1 MPFRLPSLLIA
12 AAGIASSCTQT
23 PVPTSTTVGLPQK
36 APGRYT
42 YSMKNEG
49 TDRTF
54 ALRVPKAYDG
64 TRALPLV
71 VILHGWTTSGA
82 LAEQYTRMA
91 DVAEKEG
98 FVLAAPDGLG
108 DARGWNAGFLD
119 LSGRHQDDAAFV
131 ASVIDK
137 AEKEVG
143 IDRDRVYVAG
153 HSNGA
158 MLANLVGARYA
169 DRVAAIGVVA
179 GTIGFPPSSGKSV
192 TIPDPKGPISAMIIH
207 GKQDETVAYEP
218 NLKGLLKGIGAPQSA
233 RWWAQRIGALSEPSR
248 NVAMDGRVVS
258 ETWKGGRNGT
268 EVTLISIANG
278 THAWPGGYT
287 RGGRENETGVD
298 AAEVL
303 WKFFREH
310 PKKH

>member
-1 MPFRLPSLLIA
+1 MTLRLPSLLIA
-12 AAGIASSCTQT
+12 TVSLAHGCAQAPT
-23 PVPTSTTVGLPQK
+23 PAPALTGLPQK
-36 APGRYT
+36 APGRYPYT
-42 YSMKNEG
+42 IKSEG
-49 TDRTF
+49 LDRTF
-54 ALRVPKAYDG
+54 AIRVPKAYDG

-71 VILHGWTTSGA
+71 VILHGWTTSGS

-108 DARGWNAGFLD
+108 DAKGWNAGFLD
-119 LSGRHQDDAAFV
+119 LSGRHKDDAAFV
-131 ASVIDK
+131 ADVIDRT
-137 AEKEVG
+137 EKEVG
-143 IDRDRVYVAG
+143 IDRDRIYVAG

-158 MLANLVGARYA
+158 MLAHLVGARYP

-179 GTIGFPPSSGKSV
+179 GTIGFPPSSGKSI
-192 TIPDPKGPISAMIIH
+192 TIPEPKGPVSVMIIH

-218 NLKGLLKGIGAPQSA
+218 TMAGLLKGIGAPQSA
-233 RWWAQRIGALSEPSR
+233 KWWAQRLGALAVPSR
-248 NVAMDGRVVS
+248 NLALDGRVVT
-258 ETWKGGRNGT
+258 EIWRGGKSGT
-268 EVTLISIANG
+268 EVSLISIANG

-287 RGGRENETGVD
+287 RGGRESETGVD

-303 WKFFREH
+303 WKFFKEH

>member
-12 AAGIASSCTQT
+12 ASLIHGCQQT
-23 PVPTSTTVGLPQK
+23 PTPGPSLAGLPQK
-36 APGRYT
+36 APGRYAFT
-42 YSMKNEG
+42 MKSGG

-54 ALRVPKAYDG
+54 AIRVPKAYDG
-64 TRALPLV
+64 TKALPLV
-71 VILHGWTTSGA
+71 VILHGWTMSGP
-82 LAEQYTRMA
+82 LAEQYTRMGE
-91 DVAEKEG
+91 VAEKEG

-108 DARGWNAGFLD
+108 DAKGWNAGFLD

-131 ASVIDK
+131 AEVIDRT
-137 AEKEVG
+137 AKEVG
-143 IDRDRVYVAG
+143 VDRDRVYVAG

-158 MLANLVGARYA
+158 MLANLVGARYP

-179 GTIGFPPSSGKSV
+179 GTIGFPPSSGRSV
-192 TIPDPKGPISAMIIH
+192 TIPEPKGPVSVMIVH

-218 NLKGLLKGIGAPQSA
+218 SRGGLLKGIGAPQSA
-233 RWWAQRIGALSEPSR
+233 KWWAQRMGALSVPSR
-248 NVAMDGRVVS
+248 NVALDGRVVT
-258 ETWKGGRNGT
+258 EIWRGGKSGT
-268 EVTLISIANG
+268 EVELVSIENG

-287 RGGRENETGVD
+287 RGGRESETGVD

-310 PKKH
+310 PKRR

>member
-12 AAGIASSCTQT
+12 AGFAASCTQT
-23 PVPTSTTVGLPQK
+23 TPATAPAAVGLPQK

-42 YSMKNEG
+42 YTLQSEG
-49 TDRTF
+49 VNRTF
-54 ALRVPKAYDG
+54 AIRVPKAYDG

-71 VILHGWTTSGA
+71 VLLHGWTTSGA
-82 LAEQYTRMA
+82 MAEQYTRMA
-91 DVAEKEG
+91 DVAEEQG

-108 DARGWNAGFLD
+108 QAKGWNAGFLD
-119 LSGRHQDDAAFV
+119 LSGQKKDDAAFV
-131 ASVIDK
+131 AAVIDK
-137 AEKEVG
+137 TEKEVG

-158 MLANLVGARYA
+158 MLANLVGARYP

-179 GTIGFPPSSGKSV
+179 GTIGLSPTVSDVG

-207 GKQDETVAYEP
+207 GKQDETVAYQP
-218 NLKGLLKGIGAPQSA
+218 NLPGLLKGVGAPESA
-233 RWWAQRIGALSEPSR
+233 KWWAKRIGALAVPTR

-258 ETWKGGRNGT
+258 ETWRGGRNGT

-287 RGGRENETGVD
+287 RGGRETETGVD

-303 WKFFREH
+303 WKFFKEH
-310 PKKH
+310 PRKR